1 MSKYQL
7 ITKRNFRNEKFKA
20 YISINVQTRKF
31 TSKANNKFVS
41 INELINESMNESMNE
56 SISQSVSQLIIS
68 Q

>member
-7 ITKRNFRNEKFKA
+7 ITKRNFSNEKFKA
-20 YISINVQTRKF
+20 YIAINVQTRKF

-56 SISQSVSQLIIS
+56 
-68 Q
+68 